1 MKAYGATHVGRVRA
15 VNQDAYYLPEA
26 GESFAVVADGMGGHK
41 AGEVASAMAVS
52 EFTRWLRCA
61 PVPTE
66 ETVNYAVHE
75 ANRIIHRTAQRE
87 ADKSNMGTTLVSVWV
102 DDEQVIECNVG
113 DSRAYLLR
121 GGALTQISRDHSLV
135 GELVEEGKITKQEAM
150 HHPHKN
156 SLTRAIGTSSMVQ
169 PEIRTLD
176 RKSGDVWLLCSD
188 GMSNYIEDGELER
201 ILREQADREKCVR
214 QLIDLALERGGADNI
229 TVVLVD
235 CGEVAP

>member
-1 MKAYGATHVGRVRA
+1 MKAYGATHVGKVRP
-15 VNQDAYYLPEA
+15 VNQDAYYLPAA

-61 PVPTE
+61 PLPTE

-87 ADKSNMGTTLVSVWV
+87 SDKSNMGTTLVGVWV
-102 DDEQVIECNVG
+102 DDEQVILCNVG
-113 DSRAYLLR
+113 DSRAYL
-121 GGALTQISRDHSLV
+121 
-135 GELVEEGKITKQEAM
+135 GELLEQGKITPQEARN
-150 HHPHKN
+150 HPHKN
-156 SLTRAIGTSSMVQ
+156 YITRAIGTSSMVQ
-169 PEIRTLD
+169 PDIRTVD
-176 RKSGDVWLLCSD
+176 RRSGDVWLLCSD
-188 GMSNYIEDGELER
+188 GMSNYVEDGEIER
-201 ILREQADREKCVR
+201 ILSKESDRQACVTR
-214 QLIDLALERGGADNI
+214 LIDLALGRGGADNI

>member
-1 MKAYGATHVGRVRA
+1 MKAYGATHVGKVRP
-15 VNQDAYYLPEA
+15 VNQDAYYLPAA

-61 PVPTE
+61 PLPTE

-87 ADKSNMGTTLVSVWV
+87 SDKSNMGTTLVGVWV
-102 DDEQVIECNVG
+102 DDEQVILCNVG

-121 GGALTQISRDHSLV
+121 EGSLTQMSRDHSLV
-135 GELVEEGKITKQEAM
+135 GELLEQGRITRQEARN
-150 HHPHKN
+150 HPHKN
-156 SLTRAIGTSSMVQ
+156 YITRAIGTSSMVQ
-169 PEIRTLD
+169 PDIRTVD
-176 RKSGDVWLLCSD
+176 RRSGDVWLLCSD
-188 GMSNYIEDGELER
+188 GMSNYVEDGEIER
-201 ILREQADREKCVR
+201 ILSEESDRQACVTR
-214 QLIDLALERGGADNI
+214 LIDLALRRGGADNI